1 MVHHQITFSRANLL
15 YNLFLEYTHMVN
27 NLQIAF
33 DRATKKY
40 FDQSSSD
47 EEQVLLEYPPI
58 IEPAKVK
65 GSAIVTPPAQKT
77 VQKSEDKKS
86 KHNSNKKKVKSD
98 SSSNGED
105 EEEEIVE
112 KGKKK
117 SKKKEEKKIPNVKEK
132 STVGRKRKREKDESE
147 NVTKSK
153 KVKKSS
159 DHEDIKDIDNNV
171 SNKKLETKKNKKSNE
186 KNVVLKEVKSN
197 KKSKK
202 KLLLEPNNTS
212 PSKSVKK
219 QSKQSKKNN
228 NSSSSTPVKVSKSE
242 KEKLKNNHS
251 NKYYDS
257 SDVDSDNESIRDL
270 ITENYDD
277 DDQVKI
283 NDNHNSKG
291 NKKKKQEKDT
301 KSAKSQSKKHKKSKD
316 EQKLSKH
323 SDDAL
328 SMSDSERS
336 IIPSITNNDCDSSF
350 ERKELSEIKDKFD
363 LIKERRNK
371 NSLPE
376 KTTPVKESIVKKE
389 KLIQKEK
396 HTKDKKKD
404 DKLSI
409 FDQLLAETKSPPS
422 KQQGSNNKS
431 EAEDE
436 KPPKKHSKKDSSKVT
451 APPEVQK
458 QNASEVKQ
466 KGNKKQNKASL
477 DVLDMETEQT
487 LKDINKWLEHTPRF
501 EYNSASNSPSRYVIE
516 DIDMHSKIDDNDFRK
531 PIPLMPSSPSTSNKV
546 FQPSLQKDDKILK
559 DTNNKSLQSSSVA
572 PNATQNLALNK
583 KGLKEPK
590 RKKSRDKLQPLPKK
604 KEIQRTIDRLQP
616 GKTKGNLLTN
626 IQNINKPEELFP
638 LGNREKIKEI
648 KSSLTVET
656 DESSPKLSLGK
667 VLDASAFN
675 MCDPKLEKECFSDN
689 EPSERKSL
697 SDSSIK
703 GEDFFEKSEMSS
715 PNEKTTVKPEVK
727 AEVVAGV
734 NDTSSGNKP
743 NLNAWFKAF
752 GVPKKPKNVEDLPS
766 KKFAGHESKIE
777 SSYTSSRQRKLSTGS
792 SISERSS
799 VEDSPQVGLDER
811 AGAPAPFPSPIGASP
826 MSVTASP
833 KPDEII
839 SQKSNYPINSSTRV
853 GFYQDTTSTK
863 SSPDKSCS
871 PREMLSPYHGQYSQ
885 QSNVYTAANATNSNA
900 YSNFYNPESTNKQ
913 RQTNYSKPTNSP
925 TPYYDQYKQPMS
937 QDSDFNNS
945 MSPNTNPNSPY
956 HSQQSSPY
964 QQQPNSPYQSNS
976 SSGNNISNS
985 GNIIDTRSPVS
996 PYSQPNSPYQQTNQ
1010 AASPFNSQAS
1020 QVAPQGPST
1029 PQTNQQAPPNF
1040 NNQHYNAMFNQPA
1053 QQQPEITQFSPNPQ
1067 QQQQQE
1073 PKIPPT
1079 PNYNLNMQQQ
1089 QQPSTGGIYGNSL
1102 PSQHPTTTAHA
1113 PTKINSN
1120 IIVASQAQPVPVQ
1133 QQMIYPENAYVD
1145 PNKNRVYASKKP
1157 EPQPVPTVIPSEP
1170 TPRFAAEQK
1179 IDENPKYLDLSK
1191 QANRQHPHY
1200 QQPTIPTNAYSKPEY
1215 DKSQS
1220 YEMLARSMQK
1230 SAAYGPMDS
1239 CAVPNELSYDARQ
1252 KIASYGTTIPNVS
1265 ANHNDSI
1272 KDLTKS
1278 SSISNLMQNSAAT
1291 NLMHQAHQSIKT
1303 TQPSPMDINYK
1314 QSPLFNTSSASSM
1327 MELTAFMR
1335 DFRQAEDRFSSFPNP
1350 SSGFYDKPI
1359 TPSHMFGK
1367 NIVSSAS
1374 TLQQMFSNPMTTMAY
1389 GREQQEYQNRLNAFQ
1404 AAANSSQSVA
1414 QASQLPVETKAKK
1427 PKKSKKNPSPEIPPP
1442 ASTQHPAMAQH
1453 QMTSN
1458 QQQSHQQFAMHQQSF
1473 QSFAGL
1479 KIPSAGSATS
1489 AETMKSVV
1497 PGSAFNYGP
1506 TPLGLYGEN
1515 SPYLDEFRGAQGS
1528 YYPPLRSSEGADKST
1543 PNPPQ
1548 AHPAAPSSPY
1558 HHLLPS
1564 HHPPRSYPFM
1574 NSIDPA
1580 TLQQQYRMMFNQTYQ
1595 AGYLGMHNQP
1605 PWHM

>member
-1 MVHHQITFSRANLL
+1 
-15 YNLFLEYTHMVN
+15 MVN

-58 IEPAKVK
+58 IDPVNKVK
-65 GSAIVTPPAQKT
+65 GSTTPTAQKT

-86 KHNSNKKKVKSD
+86 KHNNSNNKKKVKSD
-98 SSSNGED
+98 SSNDED
-105 EEEEIVE
+105 EEEEIEE
-112 KGKKK
+112 KSKKK
-117 SKKKEEKKIPNVKEK
+117 SKKKEEKKISVKEK

-159 DHEDIKDIDNNV
+159 DYEDIKDIESV
-171 SNKKLETKKNKKSNE
+171 SSKKIETKKSKKNKE
-186 KNVVLKEVKSN
+186 KNVVLKELKSN

-202 KLLLEPNNTS
+202 KSLLESNSTS

-219 QSKQSKKNN
+219 QSKLSKKNI
-228 NSSSSTPVKVSKSE
+228 NSSTSTPVKVSKSE

-251 NKYYDS
+251 NKYYES
-257 SDVDSDNESIRDL
+257 SDMDSDNESIRDL

-277 DDQVKI
+277 DEPVKL
-283 NDNHNSKG
+283 NDNHNNKN
-291 NKKKKQEKDT
+291 NKKKKHEKDT
-301 KSAKSQSKKHKKSKD
+301 KKVSKSQLKKHKKSKD
-316 EQKLSKH
+316 EHKHHSKY
-323 SDDAL
+323 SDEEL

-336 IIPSITNNDCDSSF
+336 IVPSIINNDFDSSF
-350 ERKELSEIKDKFD
+350 ERKEFLEIKDKFD

-371 NSLPE
+371 NALPD
-376 KTTPVKESIVKKE
+376 KTTPVKESKKDKTVHKE
-389 KLIQKEK
+389 KNKEK
-396 HTKDKKKD
+396 ERKKD

-409 FDQLLAETKSPPS
+409 FDQLLAETKSPKS
-422 KQQGSNNKS
+422 KSHKEGSSSKLKS
-431 EAEDE
+431 ETDDE
-436 KPPKKHSKKDSSKVT
+436 KPSKKHSKKESHKIST
-451 APPEVQK
+451 TTEVK
-458 QNASEVKQ
+458 QIVSEVKQ

-501 EYNSASNSPSRYVIE
+501 EYSSASNSPSRYVIE

-546 FQPSLQKDDKILK
+546 FPPSLQKDDKILK
-559 DTNNKSLQSSSVA
+559 DTNNKAPQSSSTT
-572 PNATQNLALNK
+572 PNATTNPALINK
-583 KGLKEPK
+583 KGQKEPK

-675 MCDPKLEKECFSDN
+675 ICDPKIEKECFSDN

-703 GEDFFEKSEMSS
+703 GEDIFDKSEISETS
-715 PNEKTTVKPEVK
+715 FTEKDQLKSEVK
-727 AEVVAGV
+727 SETASGTNE
-734 NDTSSGNKP
+734 SSNTTKP

-752 GVPKKPKNVEDLPS
+752 GVPKKPKNAEEPS
-766 KKFAGHESKIE
+766 KKFPDSKIE
-777 SSYTSSRQRKLSTGS
+777 SSYSSSRQRKLSTGS
-792 SISERSS
+792 SMSERSS
-799 VEDSPQVGLDER
+799 VEDSPQVGLEER
-811 AGAPAPFPSPIGASP
+811 GGAPAPFPSPIGASP

-833 KPDEII
+833 KPDENII
-839 SQKSNYPINSSTRV
+839 QKSTYPINSSTRV

-871 PREMLSPYHGQYSQ
+871 PREMLSPYHGHYSQ
-885 QSNVYTAANATNSNA
+885 QSNVYGAGNATTNVNA
-900 YSNFYNPESTNKQ
+900 YSNFYNPDSSSKQ
-913 RQTNYSKPTNSP
+913 RQTNYSKSTNSP

-937 QDSDFNNS
+937 QDSEFNNS

-964 QQQPNSPYQSNS
+964 QQQPNSPFQQTTTS
-976 SSGNNISNS
+976 SSGNNNTNNAVNNS
-985 GNIIDTRSPVS
+985 SSIIDSRSPNS

-1010 AASPFNSQAS
+1010 ATSPFNAQTN
-1020 QVAPQGPST
+1020 QVAPQGSST
-1029 PQTNQQAPPNF
+1029 TQSNPQTPANF
-1040 NNQHYNAMFNQPA
+1040 NNQHYNTLFNHPA
-1053 QQQPEITQFSPNPQ
+1053 QQPQPEVPQFASNPQ
-1067 QQQQQE
+1067 QVLQQ
-1073 PKIPPT
+1073 PLKDVKNATNPT
-1079 PNYNLNMQQQ
+1079 YNVNMQQQ
-1089 QQPSTGGIYGNSL
+1089 QNTANLYNSTV
-1102 PSQHPTTTAHA
+1102 PAQQHPTTTQNNSKVNANILSTPQSQ
-1113 PTKINSN
+1113 PTTHQAMMFGDNSYTD
-1120 IIVASQAQPVPVQ
+1120 Q
-1133 QQMIYPENAYVD
+1133 
-1145 PNKNRVYASKKP
+1145 NKNRNYGNNKKSDQHIIP
-1157 EPQPVPTVIPSEP
+1157 APTITTDPM
-1170 TPRFAAEQK
+1170 PRFNADQK
-1179 IDENPKYLDLSK
+1179 IEENPKYLDLSK
-1191 QANRQHPHY
+1191 QANRQTHPQY
-1200 QQPTIPTNAYSKPEY
+1200 QPPSAVPPNTYPKPEY

-1230 SAAYGPMDS
+1230 TAYGASMES
-1239 CAVPNELSYDARQ
+1239 CAVSNELTYDARQ
-1252 KIASYGTTIPNVS
+1252 KIAPTYGAPASNPISNQ
-1265 ANHNDSI
+1265 NESI
-1272 KDLTKS
+1272 KDLTKP
-1278 SSISNLMQNSAAT
+1278 SSISNLMQNSATT
-1291 NLMHQAHQSIKT
+1291 NLMHQAHQSLKT
-1303 TQPSPMDINYK
+1303 TQPSAMDINYK
-1314 QSPLFNTSSASSM
+1314 QSPLFNTTPGSSM

-1359 TPSHMFGK
+1359 TPSHMFSK

-1374 TLQQMFSNPMTTMAY
+1374 TLQQMFSNPMNTMAY
-1389 GREQQEYQNRLNAFQ
+1389 SREQQEYQNRLNAFQ
-1404 AAANSSQSVA
+1404 AAANTSQSAV
-1414 QASQLPVETKAKK
+1414 QAPQMPIEAKAKK
-1427 PKKSKKNPSPEIPPP
+1427 PKKSKKNPSPEI
-1442 ASTQHPAMAQH
+1442 ASTAVPQHPSMPQH
-1453 QMTSN
+1453 QMPTN
-1458 QQQSHQQFAMHQQSF
+1458 QQPSHQQFAMHQQSF

-1479 KIPSAGSATS
+1479 KIPSAGSSTS
-1489 AETMKSVV
+1489 TDPMKSVV

-1515 SPYLDEFRGAQGS
+1515 SPYLDEFRGTQGS
-1528 YYPPLRSSEGADKST
+1528 YYPPPLRTSETSDKTT

-1564 HHPPRSYPFM
+1564 HHAPRSYPFM